1 MNGDDEDVRAV
12 LPRGSAGSFGLA
24 GYQGGSVPV
33 ISRLALIAV
42 TVLAVG
48 AFGVLQAKARARRRR
63 PPSGRRRARRPA
75 DWRTLP
81 RPYWPEGRDGEA
93 PFGNEE
99 RNRPDWRYGYPPGY
113 EPYPLYDPARSPWTV
128 RDDTPRD

>member
-12 LPRGSAGSFGLA
+12 LPRGSGGSFGLA
-24 GYQGGSVPV
+24 GGGPSGRGVPV
-33 ISRLALIAV
+33 LSRLALMAV

-48 AFGVLQAKARARRRR
+48 AFWVLQAKARAHRQR
-63 PPSGRRRARRPA
+63 PASGRRRGRRPA

-93 PFGNEE
+93 PLGNEE
-99 RNRPDWRYGYPPGY
+99 RNRP
-113 EPYPLYDPARSPWTV
+113 
-128 RDDTPRD
+128 